1 MKKKNNQ
8 RSIKF
13 SNIKPKIIVQLMGLL
28 ETGAL
33 LEVLLV

>member
-13 SNIKPKIIVQLMGLL
+13 SNIKLKIIVQLMGVL